1 MANSYTQIY
10 IQYVIV
16 PKWRRNIL
24 LPTFDEKVRKY
35 ITGIVKKRN
44 STMLA
49 INNVTDHMH
58 IFVGLHPSVSVAN
71 LAKDM
76 KGLSSKFINDNQF
89 LKHKFEWQSGY
100 GAFSYARSAFDNV
113 IRYIDNQQEHHKKKT
128 FKEEYIEFL
137 NKFEVEFKDEY
148 LFEFYE

>member
-1 MANSYTQIY
+1 M
-10 IQYVIV
+10 
-16 PKWRRNIL
+16 L
-24 LPTFDEKVRKY
+24 LPSFDEIVRKY
-35 ITGIVKKRN
+35 ITGIVKNRN

-58 IFVGLHPSVSVAN
+58 IFVGLHPSVSVAD

-89 LKHKFEWQSGY
+89 LKHKFEWQTGY
-100 GAFSYARSAFDNV
+100 GAFSYARSAFENV

-128 FKEEYIEFL
+128 FKEEYIDFL